1 MANIRYELIFSTL
14 NKSKSLIDLNIHNNL
29 EKKYEYI
36 KQIILND
43 EEEILTKDEKLE
55 AIKLL
60 NNTFDK
66 DKILY
71 NEGTKRICE
80 NCQKECLAISYCEY
94 CIRNYLKEN
103 FSNWT
108 SENVGIDD
116 LIRKCQME
124 SYVPNRI
131 IEWIPYN
138 SLQNTKYLTE
148 GGYSKIYTADW
159 IDGEYFQWNNQER
172 KLKRFG
178 KQEVILKRLE
188 NGESTNRNWFDEVK
202 SHLTLSNKWSG
213 VVKCYGLTK
222 DPSDGN
228 YMLVIQQM
236 NMDLREYLQQNRNLT
251 WKEKIDIIFYII
263 NALSQ
268 IHNENAIHRD
278 LHSGNILFS
287 QLNQE
292 FYISDLGFCGPA
304 DKKLDNIYGNL
315 SYVAPEVI
323 FKKETNF
330 ASDIYSIAILMWEIS
345 SGQSPFINYA
355 RDYYLATEIMNGTR
369 PKIMSSTPL
378 EYKKLME
385 QCWHAD
391 PTKRPDINSLHNKI
405 FEIRKLYYQNN
416 QYENNKQHQTCNDN
430 IVTSS
435 NYTSATSIYSSDNNS
450 SKFGNLLEIRT
461 VTEAHRSQD
470 NFSIP
475 NKIEDIGNNSLSS
488 KNN

>member
-43 EEEILTKDEKLE
+43 EEILTKDEKLE

-60 NNTFDK
+60 SNTFDK

-108 SENVGIDD
+108 SENVGIDN

-188 NGESTNRNWFDEVK
+188 NGESTNRNWFDEGVYK
-202 SHLTLSNKWSG
+202 SIGGFT
-213 VVKCYGLTK
+213 V
-222 DPSDGN
+222 
-228 YMLVIQQM
+228 LV
-236 NMDLREYLQQNRNLT
+236 
-251 WKEKIDIIFYII
+251 
-263 NALSQ
+263 
-268 IHNENAIHRD
+268 H
-278 LHSGNILFS
+278 
-287 QLNQE
+287 
-292 FYISDLGFCGPA
+292 
-304 DKKLDNIYGNL
+304 
-315 SYVAPEVI
+315 
-323 FKKETNF
+323 
-330 ASDIYSIAILMWEIS
+330 
-345 SGQSPFINYA
+345 
-355 RDYYLATEIMNGTR
+355 
-369 PKIMSSTPL
+369 STP
-378 EYKKLME
+378 
-385 QCWHAD
+385 
-391 PTKRPDINSLHNKI
+391 RKI
-405 FEIRKLYYQNN
+405 
-416 QYENNKQHQTCNDN
+416 
-430 IVTSS
+430 
-435 NYTSATSIYSSDNNS
+435 
-450 SKFGNLLEIRT
+450 
-461 VTEAHRSQD
+461 
-470 NFSIP
+470 
-475 NKIEDIGNNSLSS
+475 
-488 KNN
+488 

>member
-1 MANIRYELIFSTL
+1 MSDVRYKLIFSVL
-14 NKSKSLIDLNIHNNL
+14 NKAKSLIDLNIHNNL

-36 KQIILND
+36 KQIILNN
-43 EEEILTKDEKLE
+43 EEILTKDEKLE

-103 FSNWT
+103 FSDWT
-108 SENVGIDD
+108 SENEDIDN

-124 SYVPNRI
+124 SYAPNRI

-138 SLQNTKYLTE
+138 NLRNIEYLTK
-148 GGYSKIYTADW
+148 GGYSEIYTADW
-159 IDGEYFQWNNQER
+159 IDGEYFKWNNQER

-178 KQEVILKRLE
+178 KQKVILKRLE
-188 NGESTNRNWFDEVK
+188 NGENTNRNWFDEVK

-213 VVKCYGLTK
+213 VVKLYGLTK

-228 YMLVIQQM
+228 YILVIQQM
-236 NMDLREYLQQNRNLT
+236 NMDLREYLQKNRNLT

-268 IHNENAIHRD
+268 IHKENAIHRD

-304 DKKLDNIYGNL
+304 DKKLDSIYGNL
-315 SYVAPEVI
+315 SYIAPEVI
-323 FKKETNF
+323 SKKESTF
-330 ASDIYSIAILMWEIS
+330 ASDIYSIAILMWEVS
-345 SGQSPFINYA
+345 SGQFPFINHT
-355 RDYYLATEIMNGTR
+355 RDYYLATKIMNGMR

-378 EYKKLME
+378 KYKILME

-405 FEIRKLYYQNN
+405 FEVRKLYYQNN
-416 QYENNKQHQTCNDN
+416 QYENNKQHQTSNDN
-430 IVTSS
+430 I
-435 NYTSATSIYSSDNNS
+435 
-450 SKFGNLLEIRT
+450 SKFGNLLEIRII
-461 VTEAHRSQD
+461 TEAHHSQH

-475 NKIEDIGNNSLSS
+475 NRFMLPDIGRKGSQLAVVH
-488 KNN
+488 KQALGVGYC

>member
-43 EEEILTKDEKLE
+43 EEILTKDEK
-55 AIKLL
+55 
-60 NNTFDK
+60 
-66 DKILY
+66 
-71 NEGTKRICE
+71 
-80 NCQKECLAISYCEY
+80 
-94 CIRNYLKEN
+94 
-103 FSNWT
+103 
-108 SENVGIDD
+108 
-116 LIRKCQME
+116 
-124 SYVPNRI
+124 I

-188 NGESTNRNWFDEVK
+188 NGESTNRNWFDESLEPVK

-236 NMDLREYLQQNRNLT
+236 NMDLREYLQQN
-251 WKEKIDIIFYII
+251 
-263 NALSQ
+263 
-268 IHNENAIHRD
+268 
-278 LHSGNILFS
+278 
-287 QLNQE
+287 
-292 FYISDLGFCGPA
+292 P
-304 DKKLDNIYGNL
+304 
-315 SYVAPEVI
+315 
-323 FKKETNF
+323 
-330 ASDIYSIAILMWEIS
+330 
-345 SGQSPFINYA
+345 
-355 RDYYLATEIMNGTR
+355 TEIMNGMR